1 MDPIAAGVETV
12 GALCDQHDGA
22 PREQFRG
29 ACCEI
34 NFVFGLLFGKWFLPG
49 DSFILC
55 SSMNMMRIVGG
66 KPLKGSVK
74 IAGAKN
80 AASKMII
87 ASLLTSDAVVLHNV
101 PLQKESEIGR
111 ELVTTLGAITS
122 LEDHSLTIC
131 VETIVSSSAM
141 SLSRK
146 NRLAILALAPLLH
159 RTGEAFVPSLGGDKI
174 GPRPVN
180 FHIDLLE
187 SMGAVIEVDTEGY
200 HAKAPNGLNGA
211 IIDLPYPSVGSTET
225 ALFAGVLAKG
235 RTVIKNAA
243 IEPEIIELIMMLQKM
258 GAIIELGTGRHIE
271 IIGVEKLHGCEHT
284 VVADRME
291 AASFASM
298 ALATRGEIF
307 CEGAV
312 HRDMVTF
319 LNAVRLIGGDYEVKE
334 NGILFKGAEKY
345 CGIQLETDTHP
356 GFMTDWQ
363 QPFLVALTQ
372 AEGTSVIHETV
383 YEERFGYTET
393 LKEMGADITLFD
405 TCLGEVQCRFKGQNH
420 KHSAVIKGPTKLKA
434 ADVKLLD
441 IRAGLA
447 CIIAALVAEGTSVMT
462 GFEHLERG
470 YEDLY
475 GKLRAVGADVR
486 AE

>member
-1 MDPIAAGVETV
+1 M
-12 GALCDQHDGA
+12 
-22 PREQFRG
+22 
-29 ACCEI
+29 
-34 NFVFGLLFGKWFLPG
+34 N
-49 DSFILC
+49 
-55 SSMNMMRIVGG
+55 SMTITGG
-66 KPLKGSVK
+66 KALRGTVK
-74 IAGAKN
+74 ISGAKN

-87 ASLLTSDAVVLHNV
+87 ASLLTADKVILHNV
-101 PLQKESEIGR
+101 PLQNETDIGR
-111 ELVTTLGAITS
+111 ELVTTLGATTELI
-122 LEDHSLTIC
+122 DHTLILATPTIAS
-131 VETIVSSSAM
+131 TSAM

-159 RTGEAFVPSLGGDKI
+159 RSGEAFVPTPGGDKI

-187 SMGAVIEVDTEGY
+187 MMGATIEEDADGY
-200 HAKAPNGLNGA
+200 HAKAPTGLKGCVIN
-211 IIDLPYPSVGSTET
+211 LPYPSVGSTET

-243 IEPEIIELIMMLQKM
+243 IEPEIVELVMMLQKM
-258 GAIIELGTGRHIE
+258 GAIIEFGAGRHIE
-271 IIGVEKLHGCEHT
+271 IVGVEKLHGCEHT
-284 VVADRME
+284 VLPDRME
-291 AASFASM
+291 AASFGSL

-307 CEGAV
+307 CEGAN

-319 LNAVRLIGGDYEVKE
+319 LNAVRLIGGDYEVRD
-334 NGILFKGAEKY
+334 NGILFIGASKY
-345 CGIQLETDTHP
+345 NGIQLETDTHP

-383 YEERFGYTET
+383 YQERFGYTET

-405 TCLGEVQCRFKGQNH
+405 SCLGEVECRFKDQNY
-420 KHSAVIKGPTKLKA
+420 KHSAIIKGPTKLHA
-434 ADVKLLD
+434 ASIKLMD

-447 CIIAALVAEGTSVMT
+447 CIIAALVAEGTSELT

-470 YEDLY
+470 YEDLF
-475 GKLRAVGADVR
+475 GKLKAIGADVT
-486 AE
+486 AK

>member
-1 MDPIAAGVETV
+1 METV
-12 GALCDQHDGA
+12 KYV
-22 PREQFRG
+22 RRRRG
-29 ACCEI
+29 SNPAACCVHLELFAE
-34 NFVFGLLFGKWFLPG
+34 FVILLP
-49 DSFILC
+49 
-55 SSMNMMRIVGG
+55 SMNMMKIVGG
-66 KPLKGSVK
+66 KALKGSVK

-87 ASLLTSDAVVLHNV
+87 ASLLTADEVILHNI
-101 PLQKESEIGR
+101 PLQKESDIAR
-111 ELVTTLGAITS
+111 ELVTTLGAKS
-122 LEDHSLTIC
+122 ELVDHTLNIR
-131 VETIVSSSAM
+131 VETISSSSAM

-187 SMGAVIEVDTEGY
+187 SMGAIIEVDVDGY
-200 HAKAPNGLNGA
+200 HAKAPNGLKGA
-211 IIDLPYPSVGSTET
+211 VIDLPYPSVGSTET

-235 RTVIKNAA
+235 RTVVKNAA

-258 GAIIELGTGRHIE
+258 GAIIELGAGRYIE

-291 AASFASM
+291 AASFACM

-345 CGIQLETDTHP
+345 NGIQLETETHP

-363 QPFLVALTQ
+363 QPFLVAMTQ
-372 AEGTSVIHETV
+372 SNGTSVIHETV
-383 YEERFGYTET
+383 YEERFGYTDI
-393 LKEMGADITLFD
+393 LKSMGADITLFD
-405 TCLGEVQCRFKGQNH
+405 TCLGEVSCRFKDHNH
-420 KHSAVIKGPTKLKA
+420 KHSAIIKGPTPLHA
-434 ADVKLLD
+434 ATIQLLD

-447 CIIAALVAEGTSVMT
+447 CIIAALVAEGESMLT

-470 YEDLY
+470 YEDLF
-475 GKLRAVGADVR
+475 GKLKAIGADVTIS
-486 AE
+486 

>member
-1 MDPIAAGVETV
+1 MQTMTIT
-12 GALCDQHDGA
+12 
-22 PREQFRG
+22 
-29 ACCEI
+29 
-34 NFVFGLLFGKWFLPG
+34 
-49 DSFILC
+49 
-55 SSMNMMRIVGG
+55 GG

-87 ASLLTSDAVVLHNV
+87 ASLLTSDTVVLHNV
-101 PLQKESEIGR
+101 PLQKESEISR
-111 ELVTTLGAITS
+111 ELVTTLGATTA
-122 LEDHSLTIC
+122 LDDHSLTIR
-131 VETIVSSSAM
+131 VEKIASSSAM

-159 RTGEAFVPSLGGDKI
+159 RTGEAFVPTLGGDKI

-187 SMGAVIEVDTEGY
+187 AMGATIEVDAEGY
-200 HAKAPNGLNGA
+200 HAKAPKGLKGA
-211 IIDLPYPSVGSTET
+211 VINLPYPSVGSTET

-235 RTVIKNAA
+235 RTVIHNAA
-243 IEPEIIELIMMLQKM
+243 IEPEIIEIVMMLQKM
-258 GAIIELGTGRHIE
+258 GAIIEFGAGRHIE
-271 IIGVEKLHGCEHT
+271 IVGVEKLHGCEHT

-319 LNAVRLIGGDYEVKE
+319 LNAVRLIGGDYEVRE
-334 NGILFKGAEKY
+334 NGILFKGAAKY
-345 CGIQLETDTHP
+345 KGIQIETDTHP

-363 QPFLVALTQ
+363 QPFLVAMTQ

-383 YEERFGYTET
+383 YEERFGYTDV

-405 TCLGEVQCRFKGQNH
+405 TCLGEVACRFKDHNH
-420 KHSAVIKGPTKLKA
+420 KHSAIIKGPTPLRA
-434 ADVKLLD
+434 ATIELLD

-447 CIIAALVAEGTSVMT
+447 CIIAALVAEGTST
-462 GFEHLERG
+462 LSGFEHLERG

-475 GKLRAVGADVR
+475 GKLKAIGADVSVQ
-486 AE
+486 

>member
-1 MDPIAAGVETV
+1 MKS
-12 GALCDQHDGA
+12 LL
-22 PREQFRG
+22 RERF
-29 ACCEI
+29 
-34 NFVFGLLFGKWFLPG
+34 
-49 DSFILC
+49 SFIVLPRSTPYTPLILSKMLC
-55 SSMNMMRIVGG
+55 MQTMTITGG
-66 KPLKGSVK
+66 KPLKGTVK

-87 ASLLTSDAVVLHNV
+87 ASLLTDDVVTLHNV
-101 PLQKESEIGR
+101 PLQKETEIAR
-111 ELVTTLGAITS
+111 ELVTTLGATTE
-122 LEDHSLTIC
+122 LTDHTLTIR
-131 VETIVSSSAM
+131 VGEIASSSAM

-159 RTGEAFVPSLGGDKI
+159 RTGEAFVPTLGGDKI

-180 FHIDLLE
+180 FHIDMLE
-187 SMGAVIEVDTEGY
+187 KMGATITVDTDGY
-200 HAKAPNGLNGA
+200 HAKAKELKGTV
-211 IIDLPYPSVGSTET
+211 IDLPYPSVGSTET

-243 IEPEIIELIMMLQKM
+243 IEPEVVELIMMLQKM
-258 GAIIELGTGRHIE
+258 GAIIELGAGRHIE
-271 IIGVEKLHGCEHT
+271 IVGVEKLHGCEHT

-298 ALATRGEIF
+298 ALATHGEIF

-319 LNAVRLIGGDYEVKE
+319 LNAVRLLGGDYEVKE
-334 NGILFKGAEKY
+334 NGILFKGAAKY
-345 CGIQLETDTHP
+345 NGIQLETDTHP

-363 QPFLVALTQ
+363 QPFLVAMTQ

-383 YEERFGYTET
+383 YEERFGYTDV
-393 LKEMGADITLFD
+393 LKEMGADVTLFD
-405 TCLGEVQCRFKGQNH
+405 TCLGEVQCRFKNHNH
-420 KHSAVIKGPTKLKA
+420 KHSAIIKGPTTLHA
-434 ADVKLLD
+434 ATIQLLD

-447 CIIAALVAEGTSVMT
+447 CIIAALVAEGTST
-462 GFEHLERG
+462 LSGFDHLERG

-475 GKLRAVGADVR
+475 GKLKAVGADITI
-486 AE
+486 A

>member
-1 MDPIAAGVETV
+1 MQTMTIT
-12 GALCDQHDGA
+12 
-22 PREQFRG
+22 
-29 ACCEI
+29 
-34 NFVFGLLFGKWFLPG
+34 
-49 DSFILC
+49 
-55 SSMNMMRIVGG
+55 GG
-66 KPLKGSVK
+66 KPLRGSVR

-87 ASLLTSDAVVLHNV
+87 ASLLTGDTVTLHNV

-111 ELVTTLGAITS
+111 ELVTTLGATTNLS
-122 LEDHSLTIC
+122 DHTLTIS
-131 VETIVSSSAM
+131 VEKIASSSAM

-159 RTGEAFVPSLGGDKI
+159 RTGEAFVPTLGGDKI

-180 FHIDLLE
+180 FHIDTLE
-187 SMGAVIEVDTEGY
+187 RMGAVIVEDGEGY
-200 HAKAPNGLNGA
+200 HAKAPSGLKGCV
-211 IIDLPYPSVGSTET
+211 IDLPYPSVGATET

-235 RTVIKNAA
+235 RTVIRNAA
-243 IEPEIIELIMMLQKM
+243 IEPEIIDLVMMLQKM
-258 GAIIELGTGRHIE
+258 GAIIEFGAGRHIE
-271 IIGVEKLHGCEHT
+271 IVGVKKLHGCEHT

-319 LNAVRLIGGDYEVKE
+319 LNAVRLIGGDYEVKD
-334 NGILFKGAEKY
+334 NGILFKSAEKY

-405 TCLGEVQCRFKGQNH
+405 NCLGEVQCRFKGQNH
-420 KHSAVIKGPTKLKA
+420 KHSAVIKGPAKLKA

-475 GKLRAVGADVR
+475 GKLKAVGADVR